1 MPLPISVTYTFA
13 TATSAIPLSQLDANF
28 TTVVNGVNG
37 IGNGTNSLSNVSITG
52 GTITGLASAIP
63 VASGGTGSANLTLNN
78 VILGNNTNAVQVVA
92 PGTTGNVLTS
102 NGTTWLSQAAGSG
115 GTANV
120 QTFTSSGTW
129 TKPAYSASSR
139 VLIQCWG
146 GGGSGGRHTTLA
158 FSTGAGGGG
167 YNERW
172 VTLSQL
178 GATETA
184 TVGAGGASVSTNSA
198 GNVGGNTSLGSLIT
212 AYGGAG
218 GSADGSSAGGGGGQL
233 SAGGSPTRAHPGRPY
248 IATDDLSTGNIMFQG
263 AGSVGNGG
271 TTSQNSAYFH
281 GGGGAYGTSTN
292 ASFVAFSSVWGGG
305 GGGSYYNPTAGTSS
319 FAGNGGAGG
328 TTGSAGTQ
336 PAGGG
341 GGATSGSSGAGG
353 AGQIIVTVF
362 PA

>member
-129 TKPAYSASSR
+129 TKPAYAAGSR
-139 VLIQCWG
+139 VFVQCWG
-146 GGGSGGRHTTLA
+146 GGAGGA
-158 FSTGAGGGG
+158 KNTGGNATGGGG
-167 YNERW
+167 GAYNERW
-172 VTLSQL
+172 LTLSQL
-178 GATETA
+178 GATETITIA
-184 TVGAGGASVSTNSA
+184 AGGASRTTNGD
-198 GNVGGNTSLGSLIT
+198 GNAGGNTSVGSIIT
-212 AYGGAG
+212 AYGGGGGNTAG
-218 GSADGSSAGGGGGQL
+218 TGGGGGGQL
-233 SAGGSPTRAHPGRPY
+233 SAGGLTTPGRPY
-248 IATDDLSTGNIMFQG
+248 FGIQSDGATSYYQG
-263 AGSVGNGG
+263 SAGSN
-271 TTSQNSAYFH
+271 NFPLRAADAFFH
-281 GGGGAYGTSTN
+281 GGGGAGGETGN
-292 ASFVAFSSVWGGG
+292 GAGASNSLWGGG
-305 GGGSYYNPTAGTSS
+305 GGGCTQINTSAGTSS
-319 FAGNGGAGG
+319 FGGNGGAAGATG
-328 TTGSAGTQ
+328 TAGTQ

-341 GGATSGSSGAGG
+341 GGSTSGNSGAGG
-353 AGQIIVTVF
+353 AGQVIITVF